1 MNTGSVYVPKFQRA
15 VMELT
20 NFSAS
25 LFDQFQMVDGRGDV
39 DVPAAAKEHKIT
51 RLMFMNLLVYLGVLD
66 PVLSVVE
73 GSGGI
78 VPLSN
83 LGVKVG
89 KISRREALD
98 LFKRRIHIDF
108 SRTPTAARLRREAI
122 PKKEQGFDGLMTHSQ
137 FEAVIQVLI
146 DMLHDSMVKA
156 SQDDPFRPLPPPPK
170 NKKLKALSRE
180 ASRDDLV
187 STSTL
192 SIGQEAGKVAVADRA
207 SVSTRNQ
214 NVQRPCTATKGGG
227 EVVGG
232 AGNERPKTA
241 TAAFRSVIK
250 TPIGPFIRISSR
262 RADAETSSFD
272 KVVAHQ
278 KLALPLASASVLDVE
293 DDSRRAHTS
302 RPHLSSSA
310 TPSRPST
317 SLFPTGPWK
326 QHHIRT
332 PRLRVSQ
339 FERLLHVAPCSS
351 TESIQYMAAG
361 PLTALA
367 TMSAKDNRVLNQ
379 YGAVEVMLD
388 MVLNLDSPMRVRADA
403 LEWCVCS
410 LNFRY
415 IRFVQLA

>member
-1 MNTGSVYVPKFQRA
+1 VNTGSVYVPKFQRA

-39 DVPAAAKEHKIT
+39 DVPATAKEHKIT

-89 KISRREALD
+89 KISRREGLD

-146 DMLHDSMVKA
+146 DMLSDSMVKA
-156 SQDDPFRPLPPPPK
+156 SQDDPFRPLPPPQK
-170 NKKLKALSRE
+170 NKKFSRE

-227 EVVGG
+227 GGVGG
-232 AGNERPKTA
+232 AVTKR
-241 TAAFRSVIK
+241 
-250 TPIGPFIRISSR
+250 
-262 RADAETSSFD
+262 
-272 KVVAHQ
+272 
-278 KLALPLASASVLDVE
+278 
-293 DDSRRAHTS
+293 
-302 RPHLSSSA
+302 
-310 TPSRPST
+310 
-317 SLFPTGPWK
+317 
-326 QHHIRT
+326 
-332 PRLRVSQ
+332 
-339 FERLLHVAPCSS
+339 
-351 TESIQYMAAG
+351 
-361 PLTALA
+361 
-367 TMSAKDNRVLNQ
+367 
-379 YGAVEVMLD
+379 
-388 MVLNLDSPMRVRADA
+388 
-403 LEWCVCS
+403 
-410 LNFRY
+410 
-415 IRFVQLA
+415 